1 MDITKLFKKTTIYV
15 VRYDSNNNLQDSA
28 PCQNCLNMM
37 IYLDIKR
44 IVFSSK
50 DNTFISENPKKLTI
64 KHESAGNKFLKKT
77 QKENNTNKKE
87 NNTNK
92 KENHTNRKSYNK

>member
-1 MDITKLFKKTTIYV
+1 MATKHKNKDLLDITKLFKKTTVYV
-15 VRYDSNNNLQDSA
+15 VRFDNNNNLQDSA

-50 DNTFISENPKKLTI
+50 DNTFISEKPKNLTI
-64 KHESAGNKFLKKT
+64 KHESAGNKFLRKKNEI
-77 QKENNTNKKE
+77 QQEIKNNTTRNKK
-87 NNTNK
+87 
-92 KENHTNRKSYNK
+92 